1 MKRMRDGSYTIKPT
15 YKVGE
20 HDIIPD
26 MRKSR
31 FDEWDRNYAY
41 DVVKHEPVPFIYN
54 DTGVL
59 WEEKMGVDFTSASW
73 YEDFEDI
80 KSHIYKNIT
89 KCAVAIPSDV

>member
-1 MKRMRDGSYTIKPT
+1 
-15 YKVGE
+15 
-20 HDIIPD
+20 

-80 KSHIYKNIT
+80 KEPHLQEHYQVRCSY
-89 KCAVAIPSDV
+89 SF